1 MPKVF
6 TSKSQKKGELGEE
19 IACMFLMKH
28 GFEIIERNYTRRLGE
43 IDIIAKKNKAIYFIE
58 VKSMSFNSTIRPEE
72 NMNQFKLVKLQRTI
86 STYLHEKNIKDIEW
100 QIDLVCVLLDNV
112 NKKAK
117 VKVIENI
124 I

>member
-100 QIDLVCVLLDNV
+100 QIDLVCVLLDDI